1 MPVYDL
7 KGVLHFLSNLSLN
20 NERTWFEGHKG
31 AFEKARLTFEKLVD
45 ELIRRLSA
53 FEETTGLTAKDCV
66 MRIYRDIR
74 FSKDKTPYKTWMA
87 ALIAPGGRRSGQ
99 CGYGLHL
106 GPNNTMAGGGLWEPR
121 PEQLAL
127 FRQAIDR
134 DSRAFSDLIEAPE
147 FVRTFGGL
155 RGEKLKG
162 APRGYAKD
170 HPAAEMLKL
179 KEVYVVRSFPDRAV
193 IADDFVDQLVATF
206 RVMKPFLDYLNSGLP

>member
-1 MPVYDL
+1 MSLYDL
-7 KGVLHFLSNLSLN
+7 RAVLDFLSNLSLN
-20 NERTWFEGHKG
+20 NDRTWFEEHK
-31 AFEKARLTFEKLVD
+31 AVFEKARLTFEKLVD

-53 FEETTGLTAKDCV
+53 FEDTTGLTAKDCV

-87 ALIAPGGRRSGQ
+87 ALIAAGGRRSGR

-106 GPNNTMAGGGLWEPR
+106 SPGATMAGGGLWEPR

-134 DSRAFSDLIEAPE
+134 DVRAFSDLIGAPE

-155 RGEKLKG
+155 KGEKLKG
-162 APRGYAKD
+162 APKGYAKD
-170 HPAAEMLKL
+170 HPAVELLRL

-193 IADDFVDQLVATF
+193 IGDDFVDQLVGTF
-206 RVMKPFLDYLNSGLP
+206 RVMKPFLDYLNSVAS